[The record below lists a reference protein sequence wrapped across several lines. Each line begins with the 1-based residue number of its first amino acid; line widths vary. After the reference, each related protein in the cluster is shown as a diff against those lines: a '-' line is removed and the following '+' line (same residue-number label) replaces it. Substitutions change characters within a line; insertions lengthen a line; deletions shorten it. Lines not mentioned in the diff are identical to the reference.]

1 MQKGSSLGITLAIT
15 GLVLFAAGLL
25 VVIGVLFGKTPFGIS
40 SKQEE
45 SARTMVKEVL
55 PVSEYV
61 SLVYRYTRVA
71 ESENRLAVRGW
82 NIPLTTKK
90 YLVVYDGTLK
100 LGIDGR
106 DIRVDQ
112 TGDTVQIT
120 LPPVKILSHQIHE
133 ETTKVY
139 DQTFNIF
146 NQLRLQDYIDFT
158 AGQKAIAEEQAREDG
173 AVFDMARTS
182 LEDQFSA
189 LFRGLQALENCRI
202 VFVWPGVSAAP
213 PGEDGP

>member
-1 MQKGSSLGITLAIT
+1 MKKGFSPGMTLAVA
-15 GLVLFAAGLL
+15 GLVLLAAALL
-25 VVIGVLFGKTPFGIS
+25 VVTGILLGKTPFVS
-40 SKQEE
+40 SKQET

-71 ESENRLAVRGW
+71 ESENRSTIRGW

-100 LGIDGR
+100 LGINGR
-106 DIRVDQ
+106 DIQVDQ
-112 TGDTVQIT
+112 TDDVVQLT
-120 LPPVKILSHQIHE
+120 LPPVQILSHQIHE

-146 NQLRLQDYIDFT
+146 NQIKLQEYIDFT
-158 AGQKAIAEEQAREDG
+158 AGQKVMVEEEAQEDG
-173 AVFDMARTS
+173 AVFAMARAS
-182 LEDQFSA
+182 LEEQFGA
-189 LFRGLQALENCRI
+189 MFRGLKALNDCRI
-202 VFVWPGVSAAP
+202 VFVWPDIQEIP
-213 PGEDGP
+213 PGGGEP

>member
-1 MQKGSSLGITLAIT
+1 MKKGSSLGTALAFT
-15 GLVLFAAGLL
+15 GFILFAAGLL
-25 VVIGVLFGKTPFGIS
+25 VVTGVLLGKTPFGIS
-40 SKQEE
+40 SRQEE

-71 ESENRLAVRGW
+71 ESENRFAIRGW

-106 DIRVDQ
+106 DIRIDQ
-112 TGDTVQIT
+112 TDDTVQVI
-120 LPPVKILSHQIHE
+120 LPPVRILSHQIHE

-146 NQLRLQDYIDFT
+146 NQIKLQEYIDFT
-158 AGQKAIAEEQAREDG
+158 AGQKAIVEEQVQEDG

-182 LEDQFSA
+182 LEEQFSA
-189 LFRGLQALENCRI
+189 MFRGLQALKDCRI
-202 VFVWPGVSAAP
+202 VFIWPDVSEIP
-213 PGEDGP
+213 PGEDDF

>member
-1 MQKGSSLGITLAIT
+1 MKKGFSLGMTLVIT
-15 GLVLFAAGLL
+15 GLILVAAGLL
-25 VVIGVLFGKTPFGIS
+25 AVTGVLLGGNPFKIS
-40 SKQEE
+40 STQEE

-71 ESENRLAVRGW
+71 ESENRSSIRGW

-100 LGIDGR
+100 MGIDGR
-106 DIRVDQ
+106 NIRVDQ
-112 TGDTVQIT
+112 TDSIVQVT
-120 LPPVKILSHQIHE
+120 LPPVQILSHQIHE

-146 NQLRLQDYIDFT
+146 NQIKLQEYIDFT
-158 AGQKAIAEEQAREDG
+158 AGQKTIVEEQAREDG
-173 AVFDMARTS
+173 AVFDMARNS
-182 LEDQFSA
+182 LEEQFGA
-189 LFRGLQALENCRI
+189 LFRGLQALKDCQI
-202 VFVWPGVSAAP
+202 VFIWTDISEIP
-213 PGEDGP
+213 PGENGP